1 VNPERLQAA
10 LASLGVRGRIETRDR
25 LVLLIATDDEAAALL
40 DEATRGRAV
49 TMARE
54 HGYANLALELTDD

>member
-1 VNPERLQAA
+1 MSAEVLETA

-25 LVLLIATDDEAAALL
+25 LAVLIATDDEAVVLL

-49 TMARE
+49 AIARE